1 MVTNS
6 VRVRATASVANVSC
20 GFDCIGYAITE
31 PADILTISIKDSPGV
46 GITLS
51 GSKADTITTA
61 AKYNTAGKA
70 ILSLLNKL

>member
-31 PADILTISIKDSPGV
+31 PADILTIKLKHSPGV
-46 GITLS
+46 DITLS
-51 GSKADTITTA
+51 RSKADTITTVV
-61 AKYNTAGKA
+61 K
-70 ILSLLNKL
+70 